1 MIGLYFKIF
10 KNSVLKIIPTK
21 YCKTVN
27 VSVRN
32 IGINKANVNTNV
44 VKDVILFK
52 YDKETHF
59 KFMNLFALCQ
69 FGFWTYLSSF
79 AYSNLRD
86 APVNKSEDINWWKKI
101 NLGDNKY
108 RHGITIFLFIIGWG
122 ILSITWMY
130 SLKSVKYLILRKG
143 GEMVSVVTYSPLGK
157 NRIFTLRLENI
168 SCQEQR
174 IMAKSQLPLKIK
186 GHMFYYIL
194 DMNGEFKNPLLF
206 DNTAGLKRNLK

>member
-108 RHGITIFLFIIGWG
+108 RHGITIFLFIIDIRFLYVGQ
-122 ILSITWMY
+122 
-130 SLKSVKYLILRKG
+130 YLLNHIIKMILRH
-143 GEMVSVVTYSPLGK
+143 PLSSLPGA
-157 NRIFTLRLENI
+157 IAPDPVI
-168 SCQEQR
+168 QR
-174 IMAKSQLPLKIK
+174 APT
-186 GHMFYYIL
+186 
-194 DMNGEFKNPLLF
+194 P
-206 DNTAGLKRNLK
+206 